1 MPWKPGGKVQRTIF
15 YSKLYENLAL
25 ALKVKKTCL
34 WFSDFMRMKRN
45 FVPMKSLT
53 YAYENNFYAHPLV
66 LLPTKMMK
74 LGCTMSRKFQLF
86 IPFNKNLLKSIHRLE
101 AL

>member
-15 YSKLYENLAL
+15 CRKLYENLAL
-25 ALKVKKTCL
+25 ALKVKKNMPMV
-34 WFSDFMRMKRN
+34 FRFHGMKRN

>member
-1 MPWKPGGKVQRTIF
+1 
-15 YSKLYENLAL
+15 
-25 ALKVKKTCL
+25 
-34 WFSDFMRMKRN
+34 MK
-45 FVPMKSLT
+45 FLT